1 MLIIWKIINEIHVIN
16 VIYKNKESIKVKNN
30 LFIKIFQ
37 SNYILS
43 KSQRRK
49 YYSKITKKAHSI
61 PPHPYPTWLN
71 WEAKKWNPVVH
82 WWIQVVVCVCVR
94 VWVLNQC
101 REREREKPVATRIQ
115 QLSATEPP
123 SIHKYSSNHISS
135 DFENWTKYT
144 YLKHAVIISF
154 EI

>member
-49 YYSKITKKAHSI
+49 YYSKIAKKAHSNPLPLI
-61 PPHPYPTWLN
+61 LHGWIKKHRNETLWCIGGFKWLC
-71 WEAKKWNPVVH
+71 
-82 WWIQVVVCVCVR
+82 VCVCVR

-101 REREREKPVATRIQ
+101 REREKPVATRIQ

-135 DFENWTKYT
+135 DFESWTKYT